1 MAWLLQRRKMAES
14 IELRTT
20 TDSEQHTSGN
30 KKAEE
35 DAQKATDK
43 QLEEIKQ
50 IGEKT
55 GPKVRRYPLPMN
67 RWTCN

>member
-1 MAWLLQRRKMAES
+1 MLLQRMKMVERNG
-14 IELRTT
+14 LWTM
-20 TDSEQHTSGN
+20 TDSKQHTSGN